1 MKPLIYLLLIAGS
14 LLIYLPNASSL
25 TISSDLSNE
34 DLSAENSIN
43 STYSFLQPGNTEMS
57 SSQAIPAKKFHEGI
71 LYTKVSFPGNIL
83 NDLLAEIDFSR
94 SDIRDQMKKLQSKT
108 NSVAYSESVQKTMS
122 KLSEEEKN
130 AMGKMMMG
138 IMLSPMYAK
147 IYVSD
152 KAVLAKASAI
162 NYTMESYMDNQAG
175 KGRMNVLSNN
185 SEENAAI
192 EFSAGRMKEVWEK
205 EEVGPSKYT
214 LKELPG
220 TTTIAGYACN
230 QTVYT
235 YKLSD
240 KSETA
245 LSKAPHKLIVW
256 HSNEIGKEIN
266 FFHPFYFEID
276 KGILKIEVQY
286 DQAGKV
292 KMIYEVTGTEVKKL
306 SAADFRLTDVKPVLN
321 WDTNQAEASMKILQ
335 AMMAS
340 NE

>member
-1 MKPLIYLLLIAGS
+1 MKPLLLLLLIAGS
-14 LLIYLPNASSL
+14 TLIYFPASS
-25 TISSDLSNE
+25 TNENSDNQPNE
-34 DLSAENSIN
+34 DLFAGNFNQPTTSDFQDSKSIQFAN
-43 STYSFLQPGNTEMS
+43 QDY
-57 SSQAIPAKKFHEGI
+57 AAKKFDEGI
-71 LYTKVSFPGNIL
+71 LYTKVSFPGNVL
-83 NDLLAEIDFSR
+83 NDFLSEIDFSR
-94 SDIRDQMKKLQSKT
+94 SDIQDQMKKLQQKT
-108 NSVAYSESVQKTMS
+108 TSREYAEKVQKKMDA
-122 KLSEEEKN
+122 LSAEEKT

-138 IMLSPMYAK
+138 IMLSPLYAR
-147 IYVSD
+147 IYVS
-152 KAVLAKASAI
+152 KEEVLAKATAL
-162 NYTMESYMDNQAG
+162 NYTMESYMDNQNG

-185 SEENAAI
+185 SSENAAI
-192 EFSAGRMKEVWEK
+192 EFSATSMKEVWEK

-235 YKLSD
+235 YKLAD
-240 KSETA
+240 KSQTA

-256 HSNEIGKEIN
+256 HSKEIGKEIN

-286 DQAGKV
+286 DHAGKV

-306 SAADFRLTDVKPVLN
+306 SAADFRLTAVEPVLN
-321 WDTNQAEASMKILQ
+321 WDINQAEASMKILQ